1 MVPLITKSVLIVMRN
16 ETKQKPLNRY
26 IKNRNEEFENRTANS
41 KNRQPI
47 KIQEKEDTLKM
58 IIGQSPGKK
67 DQ

>member
-1 MVPLITKSVLIVMRN
+1 MRN
-16 ETKQKPLNRY
+16 ETKHKPLNRY
-26 IKNRNEEFENRTANS
+26 IRNRNEEFENRTANS

-58 IIGQSPGKK
+58 IIGQSFGKK